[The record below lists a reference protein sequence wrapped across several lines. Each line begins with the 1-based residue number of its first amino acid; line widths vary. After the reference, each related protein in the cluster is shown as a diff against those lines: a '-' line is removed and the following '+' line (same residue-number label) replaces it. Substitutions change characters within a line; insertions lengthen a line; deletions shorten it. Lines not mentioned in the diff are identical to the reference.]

1 MDVALNF
8 GENISALIFDRGM
21 NVERF
26 SKEVNIDSSVIYKYQ
41 RRQSLPSLTNFIVIA
56 DYFGCSADG
65 LLGNLSDYPTGGFK
79 PAKNFSERL
88 NQLLEEKGIKRYG
101 LRKKAKEKGYSFA
114 KQSLD
119 DWVHGTRIP
128 SVINAVA
135 LAECLDVSLDYLL
148 GRE

>member
-41 RRQSLPSLTNFIVIA
+41 RRQSLPSLT
-56 DYFGCSADG
+56 
-65 LLGNLSDYPTGGFK
+65 DYPNGGFK